1 MRPSNHPG
9 YIIPQD
15 TAPDDTGTDAIIGLP
30 ISQDEIDELL
40 YGENRPTGERLDRLK
55 ELAED
60 LRTRK
65 AGEIGDNDAATLL
78 GSIEQTI
85 SSLEAKSRHASEKG
99 MLAGDP
105 LDHRETLS
113 PDSDELDMIE
123 EEDEESVEDDIGV
136 LDEEE
141 WADDD
146 AIDARKGVH

>member
-30 ISQDEIDELL
+30 ISQDEVDELL
-40 YGENRPTGERLDRLK
+40 YSEDRPTEERLDRLR
-55 ELAED
+55 ELADD

-78 GSIEQTI
+78 GSIEETI
-85 SSLEAKSRHASEKG
+85 SSLEAKSRNASEPG
-99 MLAGDP
+99 MLDGDP

-113 PDSDELDMIE
+113 PDSDELDLIE
-123 EEDEESVEDDIGV
+123 EEDEESVEDDIGADGE
-136 LDEEE
+136 DETAQEI
-141 WADDD
+141 ASH
-146 AIDARKGVH
+146 KPH